1 MTDPI
6 TCPECDGDKVQS
18 IGSLTMNCPFCHGR
32 GTVGGDYEPAEGG
45 HQRTDGY
52 RNPIDGESYDPAV
65 HGPLPAV
72 QDHPA
77 VQTLAGCKQCLNTGE
92 LVAFVDGTIARTPC
106 PNCSDTPPD
115 RYGS

>member
-6 TCPECDGDKVQS
+6 TCPECDGHGTET
-18 IGSLTMNCPFCHGR
+18 IGALVMACRFCHGR
-32 GTVGGDYEPAEGG
+32 GTVGGDYEPAQGG

-72 QDHPA
+72 QNHPA
-77 VQTLAGCKQCLNTGE
+77 VRTLTGCRTCLGTGE
-92 LVAFVDGTIARTPC
+92 IVNVSETDREKATTIRRTPC
-106 PNCSDTPPD
+106 PDCTT
-115 RYGS
+115 GA